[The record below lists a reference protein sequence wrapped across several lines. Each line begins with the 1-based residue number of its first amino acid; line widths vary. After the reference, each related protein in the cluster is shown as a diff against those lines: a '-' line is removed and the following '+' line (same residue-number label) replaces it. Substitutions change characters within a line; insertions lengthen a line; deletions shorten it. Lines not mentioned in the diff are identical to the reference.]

1 MKNSTE
7 KNDICPDVLRVR
19 FDQDSMLWDLED
31 GRSVSVPLS
40 WYPSLMLATPL
51 ERADHFIVAYSAH
64 WPSLGCSLDSEGIL
78 RGCKEAP
85 YFAKK
90 AWKRHE
96 TRHSAREG
104 HLTAA

>member
-1 MKNSTE
+1 MKKSTDQ
-7 KNDICPDVLRVR
+7 NDICPDVLRIR
-19 FDQDSMLWDLED
+19 FDQDSMIWDLED

-40 WYPSLMLATPL
+40 WYPYLMLATPA

-64 WPSLGCSLDSEGIL
+64 WPSLDCSLDSEGIL
-78 RGCKEAP
+78 RGRKEAP

-90 AWKRHE
+90 AWKRHDL
-96 TRHSAREG
+96 RHSVTDT